1 VHVGSALVAHEQ
13 ALELMQPGEGA
24 LDHPAPA
31 PEAGAVLGAAA
42 SDHGCDPAPAQLAP
56 VALMVVAA
64 VANDLRWALP
74 RPSGQAPNRGDA
86 LDERNELGD
95 VVAVAAGQGARERDP
110 CRIDEEV
117 ML

>member
-1 VHVGSALVAHEQ
+1 MRRRAITGVIPQ
-13 ALELMQPGEGA
+13 
-24 LDHPAPA
+24 
-31 PEAGAVLGAAA
+31 
-42 SDHGCDPAPAQLAP
+42 AQLAP

-110 CRIDEEV
+110 CCIDEEV